1 MTINKKYIKNTISYK
16 KITQLTSFAILLNN
30 KVDTNLSLTRI
41 PRTHFIKLNSNIFI
55 KTKQVLPA
63 NIYFCEFKTLNDLEK
78 LNNNILLIKY
88 NNHYF
93 FKNQLKSLMLTNN
106 IQQVNNILGF
116 YKKFY
121 FILKTISSKK

>member
-78 LNNNILLIKY
+78 LNNNILLIKH